1 MRELLNDLY
10 LFEIRELKLRRRE
23 LEQFFGPQPLADYS
37 EKVRELK
44 SRYALLSLPLELW
57 TEPGEPA

>member
-23 LEQFFGPQPLADYS
+23 LEAFFGPQPLAGYS
-37 EKVRELK
+37 DQVRALK
-44 SRYALLSLPLELW
+44 GRYALLSLPLEVW